1 MKNNIVQSIREELVR
16 LADEKTR
23 LNYDRFFKEKVVYY
37 GVKTSVVASIAKR
50 YYKQI
55 EPLGKAG
62 IFSLCEELLKSNYSE
77 EAFIAC
83 EWSYRLR
90 SEYEINDFGVFERW
104 LNDYINDWAKCDTFC
119 NHTLGSFI
127 DKYPDFIGKLKEWTQ
142 SENRWL
148 KRAASVT
155 LIIPARKGMFL
166 SDIFEIA
173 DKLLTDKD
181 DLVQKGYGWMLKD
194 ASIKHCHE
202 IFNYIMAHKWQMPR
216 TALRYAIERMPADLK
231 KQAMEK

>member
-37 GVKTSVVASIAKR
+37 GVKTSTVASIAKR

-55 EPLGKAG
+55 EPFGKAG

-127 DKYPDFIGKLKEWTQ
+127 DKYPDFIVKLKEWTK

-155 LIIPARKGMFL
+155 LIIPARKGRFL

-194 ASIKHCHE
+194 ASIKHCYE